1 MNLCHLVGVQEEE
14 THNIKYDNTTKDFY
28 IEESLGNNVFNKII
42 VSLKDPDY
50 FCNKSWTLSFNVN
63 TKTWISFH
71 SYIPN
76 WYIAENNFFYSGING
91 CCDEFD
97 FVAGELVPTPST
109 TTTTSSSTSST
120 TTTSSSTTINPCLLA
135 GNVILTSCE
144 LEGTGV
150 ITVPPVPPPC
160 QRPIGMQTL
169 NFITGY
175 NIISP
180 PSIVV
185 STASQTNA
193 CDAISYID
201 SQSGIE
207 PFPITLTYI
216 LVDTFS
222 ITVGQIAY
230 DGTTGTDCTVIAD
243 GWYFTD
249 ETANS
254 GIVFNVVGGYIM
266 TIVNCNPTTTTTTTA
281 NCFSF
286 TISKTSTGVVT
297 VSYTDCSGNPQT
309 VNVGNSGGGPSSQ
322 TFCARNGSVTT
333 PPGVSLLN
341 NGPC

>member
-1 MNLCHLVGVQEEE
+1 MSIDVQ
-14 THNIKYDNTTKDFY
+14 YDTTTKDFY
-28 IEESLGNNVFNKII
+28 IEEPLGNNIYHRTI
-42 VSLKDPDY
+42 VSLKDSEY

-97 FVAGELVPTPST
+97 FVAGSIVPTPSTTSTTTSFIPT
-109 TTTTSSSTSST
+109 TTTTSSSSTSTSTSTTSTSTTAAPTTT
-120 TTTSSSTTINPCLLA
+120 TTTSY
-135 GNVILTSCE
+135 V
-144 LEGTGV
+144 
-150 ITVPPVPPPC
+150 C
-160 QRPIGMQTL
+160 QRPIGMQKL

-180 PSIVV
+180 PSTVV
-185 STASQTNA
+185 STASQIDACNA
-193 CDAISYID
+193 VSYID

-216 LVDTFS
+216 IVDIFS

-254 GIVFNVVGGYIM
+254 GLVFNVVDGYIM
-266 TIVNCNPTTTTTTTA
+266 TIVSCNPATTTTTTTA
-281 NCFSF
+281 NCYSF
-286 TISKTSTGVVT
+286 TISKTSPGVVT
-297 VSYTDCSGNPQT
+297 VPYTDCSGNPAT
-309 VNVGNSGGGPSSQ
+309 TSVGLPSPGGPSEVTVCGQSLSAPSGV
-322 TFCARNGSVTT
+322 TTRNNGS
-333 PPGVSLLN
+333 
-341 NGPC
+341 C